1 MSFHYYTT
9 AEQESA
15 LTKIYTDALA
25 VKQAEIDET
34 ARTRRIPKHSAE
46 LNMKASATKC
56 QIPKFTARGHIS
68 RAPRVFDVSGTLIT
82 LEGYGQCPTEPLT
95 GGACYTT
102 DPSFDDK
109 ITAFLRRHVVYRVIF
124 YPDGRYGPTVGYCS
138 VGMPA
143 MFVSED
149 GADSLHAEDD
159 DKYDLLC
166 G

>member
-1 MSFHYYTT
+1 MPVHYYTT

-15 LTKIYTDALA
+15 FANAYQEALA

-34 ARTRRIPKHSAE
+34 ERRTRKIA
-46 LNMKASATKC
+46 
-56 QIPKFTARGHIS
+56 KFTARGHVS
-68 RAPRVFDVSGTLIT
+68 RQPRVFDVSGSQIT
-82 LEGYGQCPTEPLT
+82 LEGAGPCPTEPQA
-95 GGACYTT
+95 GGGTYTT

-109 ITAFLRRHVVYRVIF
+109 IAAFLRRHVAYRVIF

-138 VGMPA
+138 VGLPA
-143 MFVSED
+143 TFTSED
-149 GADSLHAEDD
+149 GGETLHAEDD

>member
-1 MSFHYYTT
+1 MPVQYYTT

-15 LTKIYTDALA
+15 FANAYQEALA
-25 VKQAEIDET
+25 IKQAEIDET
-34 ARTRRIPKHSAE
+34 QRRTRK
-46 LNMKASATKC
+46 
-56 QIPKFTARGHIS
+56 IPKFTARGHIS
-68 RAPRVFDVSGTLIT
+68 RPPRVFDVSGTQIT
-82 LEGYGQCPTEPLT
+82 LEGAGSCPSAPTE
-95 GGACYTT
+95 GGGTYTT

-109 ITAFLRRHVVYRVIF
+109 VAAFLRSHMAYRVIF

-138 VGMPA
+138 VGLPA

-149 GADSLHAEDD
+149 GSETLHAEDD